1 MYHFF
6 YADSQLGLDFITCCL
21 PGLSVIPQNG
31 LEQKKHISG
40 SKLSVFD
47 YAVKTYDHPKD
58 QRDQIRKDNKSK
70 SGVYAWVNNTNNKI
84 YIGSGCIL
92 YTRISNYYQQ
102 SYYKARPSVYILRA
116 LIKYG
121 IENFTL
127 VILAYTD
134 TDSLLSCE
142 QKWID
147 LFRPEYNLSPI
158 AGNTKGY
165 KHTQESID
173 KIREATLGRHHTE
186 EVKREMSK
194 SRMGKN
200 NSFFGKTH
208 SEAAL
213 DLIRSAAL
221 NREKP
226 SVPGLAIEIL
236 DLQTKLIT
244 SYDSVRKAAKALS
257 CVPSAIL
264 YSLNNPGA
272 KAYKGRYKFFTT
284 PKT

>member
-1 MYHFF
+1 MHNFF
-6 YADSQLGLDFITCCL
+6 FADSQLALDFITCCL

-31 LEQKKHISG
+31 LGQKKPISG
-40 SKLSVFD
+40 SKLSVFY
-47 YAVKTYDHPKD
+47 YAVKIYDHPKD

-70 SGVYAWVNNTNNKI
+70 IGVYAWVNNTNNKI
-84 YIGSGCIL
+84 YIGSGCLL
-92 YTRISNYYQQ
+92 YARISNYYQQ
-102 SYYKARPSVYILRA
+102 SYYKARPSLYILRA

-121 IENFTL
+121 MVNFSL

-147 LFRPEYNLSPI
+147 LLKPEYNLSPN

-165 KHTQESID
+165 KHNQGSID
-173 KIREATLGRHHTE
+173 KMREAALGRNHTE
-186 EVKREMSK
+186 EVKREMSE

-208 SEAAL
+208 SEEAL
-213 DLIRSAAL
+213 ALIRAAAL

-226 SVPGLAIEIL
+226 SVPGLEVEIS
-236 DLQTKLIT
+236 DLQTKLT
-244 SYDSVRKAAKALS
+244 TTYDSVRKAAD
-257 CVPSAIL
+257 AINSDIKTIL
-264 YSLNNPGA
+264 LVKRLN
-272 KAYKGRYKFFTT
+272 
-284 PKT
+284 